1 MKKKLLVLASL
12 TLLLSFASCASE
24 VSSSSSSSSS
34 ESSQSSSSSSS
45 SESSSTSSSSS
56 SSEVVL
62 DGNGTKESPYIIKS
76 AEELEYFAKSYNEQ
90 ESAPKEKVYYE
101 LGNDIDLNGVDHLA
115 IGTSEI
121 PFNGRFDGRG
131 HKITNFKISKY
142 DLDVHEY
149 GLFGVTD
156 EAVIKDVDIDI
167 DYDFAPIGKKSSV
180 YVGGL
185 VAKATNTPIYNI
197 DVTGSIKLTSAQ
209 NSSSYLVVGSVAGIV
224 SSTSNYFV
232 SLQNSTAKVNISNNM
247 TNANDTVNISG
258 GIVGA
263 VSNESFSGAYAI
275 TSCYYNGSIFAEDA
289 AGGIVGVV
297 NTYTSILDCV
307 TEGDTISV
315 SSSDGGCYAGGI
327 LGQGYYYTAVL
338 NNYAEY
344 NYIDAVGGSSSTVYK
359 PYGGGIVGFAYESGY
374 DVAYDIL
381 GTTTYSNYSKIGEL
395 NVTELGYSGETVPSG
410 TTIKEAVGLSSYWT
424 IDGEKKIVS
433 EVSETEENVKVKLDA
448 NYEGSE
454 NQNEE
459 LNFVKGAYDSSNIVL
474 ATNKKFTREH
484 YSYSGLY
491 YDKDG
496 KAPYC
501 FFAPIL
507 KETTLYAGYGDLSNL
522 VGKYNYTV
530 SGLTTTG
537 SWGFDEEYFY
547 WEYDYDVMKY
557 EYKFDGKYIFIGD
570 YVGSDDQGFYEGEM
584 LILNEDGTLTTY
596 DINDSDYV
604 LTGTKVSSTYETIDY
619 TNKSFLGDWKVNDD
633 KGTYFTL
640 NANGN
645 GYAYNSSST
654 TKYTGGYRYDEATST
669 LDIKLTGRY
678 NEKLTYDEEEQIMY
692 GAEGKFVAR
701 TLPSK
706 TYASTDNKLFIYVYE
721 DSNKTYAI
729 YEGQKVTF
737 TGELKDGEE
746 IEIGEGI
753 TYEVKGNSL
762 ISTKEEFDENDCGT
776 YIDEDNNVLTLKIDG
791 TGTFSVYSFS
801 WSKKK
806 GTISSFLKYDSDK
819 NTIVFNSDGSI
830 SVHLESADGNFVYD
844 KTLTKKTKEDSSS
857 PAYCGT
863 WTFKTPGAT
872 FPVIFNADGTGLYNG
887 TKFNYTVSG
896 SNITF
901 SVGDIEVSL
910 TYTESSDKLSG
921 SFEQDYETYYY
932 SSITRTSK

>member
-1 MKKKLLVLASL
+1 MKKKLLVLTSL
-12 TLLLSFASCASE
+12 VLLLSFASCSGE
-24 VSSSSSSSSS
+24 VSSSSSDNSSSS
-34 ESSQSSSSSSS
+34 T
-45 SESSSTSSSSS
+45 SESSSSTNSSSSL
-56 SSEVVL
+56 ETAL
-62 DGNGTKESPYIIKS
+62 EGKGTKESPYIIKN
-76 AEELEYFAKSYNEQ
+76 AKELEYFAKSWNEQ
-90 ESAPKEKVYYE
+90 ENVPEEKVYYE
-101 LGNDIDLNGVDHLA
+101 LGNDIDLNGVNHLA

-121 PFNGRFDGRG
+121 PFNGRFNGRG
-131 HKITNFKISKY
+131 HKITNFKIDKY
-142 DLDVHEY
+142 DLNVHEY

-156 EAVIKDVDIDI
+156 QALIKDVDIDI

-209 NSSSYLVVGSVAGIV
+209 NSSSNLVVGSVAGIV
-224 SSTSNYFV
+224 SSTDNYFV
-232 SLQNSTAKVNISNNM
+232 SLQNSTAKVNINNNM
-247 TNANDTVNISG
+247 VNANDTVNISG

-263 VSNESFSGAYAI
+263 ISNESFKGAYAI
-275 TSCYYNGSIFAEDA
+275 TSCYYNGSIYAEDA

-297 NTYTSILDCV
+297 NTYTSILDCY

-327 LGQGYYYTAVL
+327 LGQAYYYTAVL

-344 NYIDAVGGSSSTVYK
+344 KYIDATGGSSTSVYK

-374 DVAYDIL
+374 DSAYDIL
-381 GTTTYSNYSKIGEL
+381 GTTTYSNYSKIGEI
-395 NVTELGYSGETVPSG
+395 NATETGYSGDNVPSSSS
-410 TTIKEAVGLSSYWT
+410 IKEAVGLSSYWT
-424 IDGEKKIVS
+424 IDGDNKKVS
-433 EVSETEENVKVKLDA
+433 EVNENEETVKVKLDA
-448 NYEGSE
+448 NYQGGES
-454 NQNEE
+454 QNEE
-459 LNFVKGAYDSSNIVL
+459 LNFAKGSYDASNITL
-474 ATNKKFTREH
+474 ANNKKFTREH

-507 KETTLYAGYGDLSNL
+507 KETTLYAGYGDLTKL

-530 SGLTTTG
+530 SGLTNTG
-537 SWGFDEEYFY
+537 SWGFDETYFY
-547 WEYDYDVMKY
+547 WEYEYDVMKY

-570 YVGSDDQGFYEGEM
+570 YAGTDDQGFYEGEM

-604 LTGTKVSSTYETIDY
+604 LTGTKVSSTYETVDY
-619 TNKSFLGDWKVNDD
+619 SSKSFLGEWKVNDD

-645 GYAYNSSST
+645 GLAYNASSN
-654 TKYTGGYRYDEATST
+654 TKYVGGYRYDQTTSS

-678 NEKLTYDEEEQIMY
+678 SEKLTYDEEEQIMY
-692 GAEGKFVAR
+692 GKEGKFVAR
-701 TLPSK
+701 SLPSK
-706 TYASTDNKLFIYVYE
+706 TYASNDNKLFIYVYE
-721 DSNKTYAI
+721 DTNNTYAI
-729 YEGQKVTF
+729 YEGEKVTF

-746 IEIGEGI
+746 IQIGEGI

-776 YIDEDNNVLTLKIDG
+776 YVDADNNVITLKVDG
-791 TGTFSVYSFS
+791 TGMFNIYSFS

-819 NTIVFNSDGSI
+819 NTIVFNEDGTI
-830 SVHLESADGNFVYD
+830 TVHLENADGTLTYD
-844 KTLTKKTKEDSSS
+844 KTLSKKTTEGSSS

-863 WTFKTPGAT
+863 WAFKTTGAT
-872 FPVIFNADGTGLYNG
+872 FQVIFNADGTGLYNG
-887 TKFNYTVSG
+887 NSFNYTVSG
-896 SNITF
+896 SKITF
-901 SVGDIEVSL
+901 TVGDMEISL
-910 TYTESSDKLSG
+910 TYNESSDKLSG
-921 SFEQDYETYYY
+921 SFEQDYETYNYQ
-932 SSITRTSK
+932 SITRTSK